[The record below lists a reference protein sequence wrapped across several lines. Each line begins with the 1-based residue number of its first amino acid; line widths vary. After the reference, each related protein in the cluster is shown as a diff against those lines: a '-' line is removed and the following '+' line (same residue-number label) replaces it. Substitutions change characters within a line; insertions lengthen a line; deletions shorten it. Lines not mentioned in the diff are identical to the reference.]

1 MCSTCMPGSPEVRED
16 AAPPRPG
23 VTGCGVLGAELSIW
37 LKQLWWSMSAAL
49 GRARIAMS
57 SRIAWAA

>member
-23 VTGCGVLGAELSIW
+23 VTDRGVLRAELSIW
-37 LKQLWWSMSAAL
+37 LKQIWWSVSAAL
-49 GRARIAMS
+49 GRARIAVS
-57 SRIAWAA
+57 SRIARAA